1 MATCIFCGAQIPDD
15 AKFCTACGAALPVEA
30 AAVQEPIEVP
40 AQIVSEQPAAQP
52 FQQPAYAQPQPD
64 AQQPYQQAAQQS
76 FEQPQQAYQQPQQAY
91 QQPQQQ
97 YQPPQQPY
105 QQAQPT
111 FAVPEQQAVVDS
123 GSIGWG
129 VLGAFFPLVGIILFF
144 VWKNN
149 KPKTAKVSLIGAVIG
164 IVLSLIINISTGAY
178 N

>member
-40 AQIVSEQPAAQP
+40 AQVVPEQPAAEP
-52 FQQPAYAQPQPD
+52 FQQPTYAQPQPD

-76 FEQPQQAYQQPQQAY
+76 FEQPQQTYQQPQQAY

-97 YQPPQQPY
+97 YQPPQQP
-105 QQAQPT
+105 QPT

-129 VLGAFFPLVGIILFF
+129 ILGFIIPIVGIVLFF
-144 VWKNN
+144 VWRNT
-149 KPKTAKVSLIGAVIG
+149 KPKSGQVALIGAIIS
-164 IVLSLIINISTGAY
+164 IVLAFVLQLMN
-178 N
+178 

>member
-1 MATCIFCGAQIPDD
+1 MATCIFCGAQIPDN

-30 AAVQEPIEVP
+30 EAVQEPIEVP
-40 AQIVSEQPAAQP
+40 AQVVPEQPAAEP
-52 FQQPAYAQPQPD
+52 YQQPVYAQPQPA
-64 AQQPYQQAAQQS
+64 AQQSYQQAAQQS
-76 FEQPQQAYQQPQQAY
+76 FEQPQQAY

-105 QQAQPT
+105 QQQPT

-164 IVLSLIINISTGAY
+164 IAISLVINFSTGVY
-178 N
+178 S

>member
-1 MATCIFCGAQIPDD
+1 MATCIFCGAQIPDN

-30 AAVQEPIEVP
+30 ESVQEPIEVP
-40 AQIVSEQPAAQP
+40 AQVVSEQPAADP
-52 FQQPAYAQPQPD
+52 FQQPAYAQPQPG

-76 FEQPQQAYQQPQQAY
+76 FEQPQQVYQQPQQAY
-91 QQPQQQ
+91 Q
-97 YQPPQQPY
+97 PQQP
-105 QQAQPT
+105 QPT
-111 FAVPEQQAVVDS
+111 FAVPEQQAVNDS

-164 IVLSLIINISTGAY
+164 VVISLIINISTGVY
-178 N
+178 S

>member
-1 MATCIFCGAQIPDD
+1 MATCIFCGAQIPDN

-30 AAVQEPIEVP
+30 ESVQEPIEVP
-40 AQIVSEQPAAQP
+40 AQVVSEQPAADP
-52 FQQPAYAQPQPD
+52 FQQPAYAQPQPG

-91 QQPQQQ
+91 QPPQQQ

-111 FAVPEQQAVVDS
+111 FAVPEQQAVNDS

-164 IVLSLIINISTGAY
+164 VVISLIINISTGVY
-178 N
+178 S

>member
-1 MATCIFCGAQIPDD
+1 MATCIFCGAQIPDN

-30 AAVQEPIEVP
+30 EAVQEPIEVP
-40 AQIVSEQPAAQP
+40 AQVVPEQPAVAP
-52 FQQPAYAQPQPD
+52 FQQPAYAQPQPG

-76 FEQPQQAYQQPQQAY
+76 FEQPQQAYQQPQQ
-91 QQPQQQ
+91 Q

-105 QQAQPT
+105 QQPQPT

-164 IVLSLIINISTGAY
+164 IAISLVINFSTGLY
-178 N
+178 S